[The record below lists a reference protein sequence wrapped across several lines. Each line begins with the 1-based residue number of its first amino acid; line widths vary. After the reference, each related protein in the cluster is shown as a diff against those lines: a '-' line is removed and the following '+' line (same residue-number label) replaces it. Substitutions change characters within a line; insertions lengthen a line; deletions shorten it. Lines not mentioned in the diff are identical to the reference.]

1 MRPTFSVELPLSA
14 DEAIDRIRTEV
25 DVSNFNTMSAGRSA
39 EFRVPESE
47 RRFWSPYL
55 SIQVQDTAD
64 GCVLRGRFSPR
75 PEIWTMFIFVYFVMT
90 FAIFFGAAFG
100 YVQWTLDYSAWGF
113 LAVPIGI
120 LVIALL
126 HVASLVGQRL
136 SSDQTVQLRDQL
148 DLLLRKIHDSPVVES

>member
-55 SIQVQDTAD
+55 SVQVQDTAD
-64 GCVLRGRFSPR
+64 GCVLSGRFSPR

-100 YVQWTLDYSAWGF
+100 YVQWTLDYSAWG
-113 LAVPIGI
+113 LLVVPIGI

-136 SSDQTVQLRDQL
+136 SSDQAVQLRDQL